1 MTEEERYQHNLL
13 LWRNLLDKGS
23 NWEPDESLIKSYI
36 IGCYIGQGTQM
47 IAFSKIGKAFTLGS
61 KAAPWV
67 QNLITNTGSGAISQ
81 AIVSYGEGKSS
92 SEILMSSASVG
103 IVSGGS
109 GLFMEKILAPFA

>member
-1 MTEEERYQHNLL
+1 
-13 LWRNLLDKGS
+13 
-23 NWEPDESLIKSYI
+23 
-36 IGCYIGQGTQM
+36 M

-109 GLFMEKILAPFA
+109 GLFMEKILAPFAQLSVNGIRNTAINMANKTWQPAFATSYSTGVNG